1 MPAAR
6 SALSAAG
13 VVPSR
18 WAVCSGVSSGL
29 VGALRGVGVVVIGV
43 GPSVW
48 VSVGLLVGLL
58 AAVAFEFVHR
68 VHGHFVFAYLS
79 CLNLFRVHGGHLSS
93 LISPIAFWRS
103 QKHSARGECTRDRG
117 IPQAQR
123 GYAAKA
129 LVQRGMVRTLLIAKG
144 NGVARNKPRRPTV
157 DGAYFNQEKSRRL
170 TP

>member
-1 MPAAR
+1 
-6 SALSAAG
+6 LSAAG
-13 VVPSR
+13 VVPSKV
-18 WAVCSGVSSGL
+18 AVCSGVSSGL
-29 VGALRGVGVVVIGV
+29 AGALRGVVVTGV
-43 GPSVW
+43 GPSVR
-48 VSVGLLVGLL
+48 VSVGLL

-68 VHGHFVFAYLS
+68 VHGHFVFAYLG

-103 QKHSARGECTRDRG
+103 QKHNARGECTRDRG

-157 DGAYFNQEKSRRL
+157 DGAYFNQEKGRRL